1 MRYGILFIYFIILQL
16 QALPLTCFYLLIN
29 ISTYLHYMVP
39 VSVCISFGRFT
50 RNVSAN
56 NDGYTTFPFTQTN
69 PHVMY
74 STITCVI
81 YVRGC
86 ILNICIRR
94 DENSIDSRDST
105 PASMNKA
112 RSVETIGSYRA
123 TKFTLACASWP
134 LYSIIKTKK
143 KKKTLGILPPRH
155 QIMWINTVVG
165 AHLPWGICGESPSSS
180 WQLCS

>member
-29 ISTYLHYMVP
+29 MSTYLHYMVS

-56 NDGYTTFPFTQTN
+56 NDRYTTFSYPNQ

-74 STITCVI
+74 SMITCVI

-86 ILNICIRR
+86 ILNRGICT

-112 RSVETIGSYRA
+112 RSVEAIVPIEQQSLLWRA
-123 TKFTLACASWP
+123 
-134 LYSIIKTKK
+134 
-143 KKKTLGILPPRH
+143 
-155 QIMWINTVVG
+155 
-165 AHLPWGICGESPSSS
+165 
-180 WQLCS
+180 